1 MAEELQKAH
10 LFYDDIN
17 KIRVLETSVLKETED
32 LKDTCKEYE
41 SSKIIWYSAAALCTY
56 TVYTYIF
63 ALYRSPRLW
72 EDHKCTIRSSQ
83 RPW

>member
-17 KIRVLETSVLKETED
+17 KIRVLEASVLKETED

-41 SSKIIWYSAAALCTY
+41 SSKIIRYSRIGKPQRALIIDR
-56 TVYTYIF
+56 VYTIH
-63 ALYRSPRLW
+63 LYQLKPAY
-72 EDHKCTIRSSQ
+72 
-83 RPW
+83 